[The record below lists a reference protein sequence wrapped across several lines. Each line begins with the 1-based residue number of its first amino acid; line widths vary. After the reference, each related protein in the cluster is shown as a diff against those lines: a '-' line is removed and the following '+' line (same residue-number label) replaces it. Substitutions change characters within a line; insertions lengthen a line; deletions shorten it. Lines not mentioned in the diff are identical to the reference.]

1 MVPLAAPAPGDGGT
15 TGCTA
20 TPVYV
25 TQSPG
30 HGGYLM
36 ELPRA
41 DRAGQVSCTHRSSL
55 WSHPAL
61 LGCRV
66 MQVPEDILVYPRVFG
81 GCPALLS
88 TPSLCP
94 PSVSVEQ
101 LGEPQVMG
109 LGQEGYRGQMVAS
122 CRAMWNES
130 HSLGSVLGTREAFSM
145 RCC

>member
-1 MVPLAAPAPGDGGT
+1 MEPSCSAGVQGDAGARGHLGVP
-15 TGCTA
+15 TG
-20 TPVYV
+20 
-25 TQSPG
+25 
-30 HGGYLM
+30 
-36 ELPRA
+36 
-41 DRAGQVSCTHRSSL
+41 
-55 WSHPAL
+55 
-61 LGCRV
+61 
-66 MQVPEDILVYPRVFG
+66 VFG

-109 LGQEGYRGQMVAS
+109 PGQEGDWGQMVAS

-145 RCC
+145 CCC

>member
-41 DRAGQVSCTHRSSL
+41 DRAGQVSCTHRRSL

-66 MQVPEDILVYPRVFG
+66 MQVPEGILVYPQGFLVAAQHCSAPPACAHPV
-81 GCPALLS
+81 CPWN
-88 TPSLCP
+88 SL
-94 PSVSVEQ
+94 
-101 LGEPQVMG
+101 
-109 LGQEGYRGQMVAS
+109 
-122 CRAMWNES
+122 ES
-130 HSLGSVLGTREAFSM
+130 LR
-145 RCC
+145 